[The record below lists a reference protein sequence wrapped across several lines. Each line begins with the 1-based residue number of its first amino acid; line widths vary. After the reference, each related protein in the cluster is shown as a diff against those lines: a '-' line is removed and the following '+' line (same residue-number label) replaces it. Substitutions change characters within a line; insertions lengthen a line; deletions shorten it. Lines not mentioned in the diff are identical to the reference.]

1 MMDDTGNV
9 ERIDAFERKFMAGR
23 RQEVERF
30 RRLLDGSSPGKRLIN
45 IYGIGGMGKSFLL
58 DEYRRIAAECGYRF
72 LLLDSRDFLHTPQS
86 LCARLARLAE
96 NPDADAERLEPEEE
110 SFQVTEAIRRVN
122 AVAAGRPL
130 CLAFDTY
137 EEMESLD
144 PWIREQLLPRL
155 DPSVVVA
162 VAGRTPLQGA
172 WKLSPAWRQMIEWTP
187 LSELAYDD
195 AKAYL
200 VAHGI
205 RDDASIRAI
214 WNKTKGHPLTLS
226 LAAHAAT
233 VREDAR
239 IADEEMFPFVAGEWL
254 REVPGPE
261 LRALVEAAAVLR
273 HFNQE
278 ILSYVIDAPVTTE
291 RFQELVSLSFVRR
304 VSHVWLLHD
313 LVRAA
318 VAEDLRARTPETYN
332 ALLRRGAAY
341 FYRAV
346 GRATGSSRNGWE
358 AAEAFYYVGDHL
370 IREFFYQ
377 TASPNYFEPMDDAN
391 AEEAARYLAQRKA
404 SPKEARI
411 PYVDPETNAP
421 KEFVFTAEQS
431 LFPVKH
437 LHLEELRE
445 LHRVQIR
452 LLRKPTGEMVGLS
465 VVIPI
470 HEKTLD
476 FLLNKP
482 LSSAFFRSLD
492 ERQLNAMRVPADTDY
507 GLFVYGIDV
516 ADFGDWKLR
525 ADAGLHFITQMLT
538 GGFIAGSPP
547 PLPFFR
553 EVHRRLGCETA
564 EAVHYDYDGRT
575 PAYTYYLDTRG
586 PRLHQY
592 LRKMMTQLG
601 LDAPPE
607 PAAKAEPDLSMLTER
622 EAEIVALIGKGLKN
636 ADVAARLFVSE
647 ITVKKHLTS
656 IFQKLGVSNRTQLVS
671 KLLGRE

>member
-1 MMDDTGNV
+1 MSETGTGFQ
-9 ERIDAFERKFMAGR
+9 IGAFERKFMAGR
-23 RQEVERF
+23 REEIDRF
-30 RRLLDGSSPGKRLIN
+30 RRLLSGASPEKRLIN

-58 DEYRRIAAECGYRF
+58 DEYRRIAEESGFRY

-86 LCARLARLAE
+86 LCARLSRLLE
-96 NPDADAERLEPEEE
+96 GPDAGPLEVEEDAAR
-110 SFQVTEAIRRVN
+110 SAADAIRRLN
-122 AVAAGRPL
+122 AAAADRPTV
-130 CLAFDTY
+130 LAFDTY
-137 EEMESLD
+137 EELGALD
-144 PWIREQLLPRL
+144 EWIREQFLPRI
-155 DPSVVVA
+155 DASVLFA
-162 VAGRTPLQGA
+162 VAGRYPLQGA
-172 WKLSPAWRQMIEWTP
+172 WKLSPAWRQMILWTP
-187 LSELAYDD
+187 LTELAFDD
-195 AKAYL
+195 AKSYL
-200 VAHGI
+200 ESHGI
-205 RDDASIRAI
+205 RDDARIRAI
-214 WNKTKGHPLTLS
+214 WNKTRGHPLSLS

-233 VREDAR
+233 VGEEVRLQ
-239 IADEEMFPFVAGEWL
+239 DEEVFPFVAGEWL

-261 LRALVEAAAVLR
+261 LRSLVEAAAVLR

-278 ILSYVIDAPVTTE
+278 ILSFAADRPVTAE
-291 RFQELVSLSFVRR
+291 QFHELVSLSFVRR
-304 VSHVWLLHD
+304 VSRGWMLHD

-318 VAEDLRARTPETYN
+318 VSEELRTRAPETFN
-332 ALLRRGAAY
+332 AVWRRGAAY

-346 GRATGSSRNGWE
+346 GRSAGLTRGAGWE

-370 IREFFYQ
+370 IRKFFYQ
-377 TASPNYFEPMDDAN
+377 TASPHAFEPLDESN
-391 AEEAARYLAQRKA
+391 AAEAEAYLARRKA

-411 PYVDPETNAP
+411 PYADPETGAP
-421 KEFVFTAEQS
+421 KEFVITPEQS

-437 LHLEELRE
+437 LHLAELRA

-452 LLRKPTGEMVGLS
+452 LLRKPSGELVGLS

-476 FLLNKP
+476 FLLDKP
-482 LSSAFFRSLD
+482 LSSAYFRSLD
-492 ERQLNAMRVPADTDY
+492 KGQLDAMRVPADSQY

-516 ADFGDWKLR
+516 ADFGDEALR
-525 ADAGLHFITQMLT
+525 ADAGLHFITLMLT

-564 EAVHYDYDGRT
+564 EAVHTDYDGRT

-586 PRLHQY
+586 PRLHEY
-592 LRKMMTQLG
+592 LRKTMAQLG

-607 PAAKAEPDLSMLTER
+607 PGPRTEADLSMLTER

-636 ADVAARLFVSE
+636 ADVASRLFLSE

-656 IFQKLGVSNRTQLVS
+656 IFHKLGVSNRTQLVS
-671 KLLGRE
+671 KLFDRE

>member
-1 MMDDTGNV
+1 MADIDTDFQ
-9 ERIDAFERKFMAGR
+9 IDAFERKFMAGR
-23 RQEVERF
+23 HREVDRF
-30 RRLLDGSSPGKRLIN
+30 RRLLAGAAPEKRLIN

-58 DEYRRIAAECGYRF
+58 DEYRRIAAESGCRF

-86 LCARLARLAE
+86 LCARLARLLEDPA
-96 NPDADAERLEPEEE
+96 ADAGGPEPEEE
-110 SFQVTEAIRRVN
+110 TFQVSDAIRRVN
-122 AVAAGRPL
+122 AVAAERPM

-137 EEMESLD
+137 EEMEALD
-144 PWIREQLLPRL
+144 QWIREQLLPRL
-155 DPSVVVA
+155 DPSVLIA
-162 VAGRTPLQGA
+162 VAGRNPLQGA
-172 WKLSPAWRQMIEWTP
+172 WRLSPAWRQMIAWTP
-187 LSELAYDD
+187 LSELAYED
-195 AKAYL
+195 AKQYL
-200 VAHGI
+200 ENHGV
-205 RDDASIRAI
+205 RDEASVRAI
-214 WNKTKGHPLTLS
+214 WNKTKGHPLSLS

-233 VREDAR
+233 IREETR
-239 IADEEMFPFVAGEWL
+239 LQDEEVFPFVAAQWL

-261 LRALVEAAAVLR
+261 LRSLVEAAAVLR

-278 ILSYVIDAPVTTE
+278 ILSYAADKPVTTE
-291 RFQELVSLSFVRR
+291 QFQELVSLSFVRR
-304 VSHVWLLHD
+304 TSRGWLLHD

-332 ALLRRGAAY
+332 ALRRRGAAY

-346 GRATGSSRNGWE
+346 GRGAGSSRDAGWE
-358 AAEAFYYVGDHL
+358 AGEAFYYLGDHL

-377 TASPNYFEPMDDAN
+377 TASPHYFETLDDSN
-391 AEEAARYLAQRKA
+391 AAEAERYLARRKA

-421 KEFVFTAEQS
+421 KEFVITPEQS

-437 LHLEELRE
+437 LHLEELRR
-445 LHRVQIR
+445 LHRVHIR

-482 LSSAFFRSLD
+482 LSSAYFRSLD

-516 ADFGDWKLR
+516 ADFGDWTLR
-525 ADAGLHFITQMLT
+525 ADAGLHFITLMLT

-564 EAVHYDYDGRT
+564 DAVHTDYDGRT

-601 LDAPPE
+601 LDGLPE
-607 PAAKAEPDLSMLTER
+607 PQRKSEPDLSMLTER
-622 EAEIVALIGKGLKN
+622 EADIVALIGKGLKN

-656 IFQKLGVSNRTQLVS
+656 IFQKLGVTNRTQLVS
-671 KLLGRE
+671 KLFDRE

>member
-1 MMDDTGNV
+1 MADTGNV

-23 RQEVERF
+23 RQEVDRF
-30 RRLLDGSSPGKRLIN
+30 RRLLDGASPGKRLIN
-45 IYGIGGMGKSFLL
+45 IYGIGGMGKSYLL
-58 DEYRRIAAECGYRF
+58 DEFRRIAAERGYRF

-96 NPDADAERLEPEEE
+96 DPDADAERLEPEAE
-110 SFQVTEAIRRVN
+110 SFQVSDAIRRVN
-122 AVAAGRPL
+122 AVAAGQAL

-162 VAGRTPLQGA
+162 VAGRNPLQGA
-172 WKLSPAWRQMIEWTP
+172 WKLSPAWRQMIEWLP
-187 LSELAYDD
+187 LSELAYDE

-200 VAHGI
+200 ETHGI

-214 WNKTKGHPLTLS
+214 WNKTKGHPLSLS

-233 VREDAR
+233 VQEDAR
-239 IADEEMFPFVAGEWL
+239 IADEELFPFVAGQWL
-254 REVPGPE
+254 REVPGPA
-261 LRALVEAAAVLR
+261 LRSLVEAAAVLR

-278 ILSYVIDAPVTTE
+278 ILSYAIDAPVTTE
-291 RFQELVSLSFVRR
+291 QFQELVSLSFVRR
-304 VSHVWLLHD
+304 VSRGWLLHD

-332 ALLRRGAAY
+332 ALRRRGAAY

-346 GRATGSSRNGWE
+346 GRGTGSSRDGWE

-377 TASPNYFEPMDDAN
+377 TASPNYFEPLDDAN
-391 AEEAARYLAQRKA
+391 AEEAARYLALRKA

-421 KEFVFTAEQS
+421 KEFVITPEQS

-452 LLRKPTGEMVGLS
+452 LLRKPSGEMVGLS

-525 ADAGLHFITQMLT
+525 ADAGLHFITQTLT

-575 PAYTYYLDTRG
+575 PAHTYYLDTRG

-601 LDAPPE
+601 LDVPPE
-607 PAAKAEPDLSMLTER
+607 PSAKAEPDLSMLTER

-671 KLLGRE
+671 KLLERE